1 MFAILRIQG
10 KYFSSIKEIVKA
22 IIRDRSSLNTN
33 FSRRSKINRFKFSP
47 VFFNIFVHF
56 SSQRYFDEGNND
68 VKNLFILVI
77 PLIKHFSV

>member
-10 KYFSSIKEIVKA
+10 KYFSSIKEIVKT

-33 FSRRSKINRFKFSP
+33 FSRRSKITRFSP